1 MGLAACRLTLD
12 AWLAGRQY
20 SPKTVLDTHSDL
32 LRAEKLVESGKA
44 LPESL
49 RPAVRRLEAAAA
61 DTGDAALLHISQ
73 TLTPRL
79 PARGVSPRFR
89 GNAAK
94 QEARGREARS
104 FEDEPWDKLLVA
116 LLGAQDPASLVLL
129 VMSRTGLR
137 IGDVLRLTRVDVQAA
152 QKTGAL
158 RVIVKGGKEARVLLS
173 GAPDEWAL
181 FSKAFLGSG
190 TGFRDVA
197 HWVSP
202 GCGRTIGASAAY
214 QRVRRKLVLTTAAVG
229 ITEKVWTHRIRR
241 TVGVR
246 AYRVTEDVLAVRDL
260 LQHSSPKTTLGYLSE
275 ARPDRVADL
284 QQKIREKIT

>member
-1 MGLAACRLTLD
+1 MGLAALRLTLD
-12 AWLAGRQY
+12 AWLTGRAY
-20 SPKTVLDTHSDL
+20 SPKTILDTHSDL
-32 LRAEKLVESGKA
+32 LRAEKLAETGKA

-49 RPAVRRLEAAAA
+49 RPAVRRLEAAAQ
-61 DTGDAALLHISQ
+61 DTGDAGLRHVSQLL
-73 TLTPRL
+73 TAKL
-79 PARGVSPRFR
+79 PVRVVAPRFR
-89 GNAAK
+89 GAAAK

-104 FEDEPWDKLLVA
+104 FEDEPWDKLLAA

-137 IGDVLRLTRVDVQAA
+137 IGDVLRLTRVDVWAA
-152 QKTGAL
+152 QKSGIL
-158 RVIVKGGKEARVLLS
+158 RVVVKGGKEARVLLS
-173 GAPDEWAL
+173 GAPEEWAL
-181 FSKAFLGSG
+181 FSKAFLGAG
-190 TGFRDVA
+190 GIDVA

-202 GCGRTIGASAAY
+202 GCGRAIGASAAY
-214 QRVRRKLVLTTAAVG
+214 QRVRRKLVVTTAAVG